1 MSRTLRTVC
10 VLAALLVVVLP
21 STPAAAAEGGSAACT
36 VPFQISHRQQ
46 LGELALPKG
55 PYKLTVLN
63 TAQLDCGAANDAL
76 RAALREPGAALPDG
90 WKFDAPSRVV
100 SREDGT
106 DAFRVEVDEDIDT
119 LAGAPGSDSSFWDG
133 LESFALTWLPIIFM
147 GLIALAVVWMV
158 QYMPRTKP
166 QEIAPSSSSSVRWQD
181 VAGVEEAKEELREVV
196 EFMRDPKR
204 FKKLGAKVPKG
215 ILLHGPPGT
224 GKTLLAKAVANESN
238 AKFFA
243 QSASSFVEMFAGLGA
258 ARIRRLFRQARKA
271 APAIVFI
278 DELDAVGATR
288 GNDISGEKDQT
299 LNQLLV
305 ELDGFGETD
314 NVVVIA
320 ASNLL
325 EKLDPALLR
334 PGRFDR
340 QILVTPPDLKGRRSI
355 LSVHTRGKPLQDEI
369 DMEAI
374 ARQTSGMT
382 GADLANICNEAAIL
396 AGRDHRD
403 ELLTTDFQGA
413 LERVVAGMQSRRV
426 ITDHEK
432 QVVAYHEAGH
442 ALCSE
447 LLASVE
453 KVHRISIIPRGKA
466 LGYTLNLPEE
476 DRYLKTR
483 EELLD
488 YMVVLLGGRVTEHVV
503 FGEIT
508 TGAADDLRKVHE
520 ISRSMVTQYG
530 MGTELNSKQL
540 PADDYSMSD
549 YTRREVDEEQQYLT
563 DLAHRRALKMVAENR
578 PLLETLAQTLLL
590 NEVLER
596 DDIEQIVGDYRSG
609 GGGGGTPNRT
619 PPVVPVEP
627 GAARVAAAER
637 LEGQPGGDSPS

>member
-1 MSRTLRTVC
+1 MRRTLRSLPLLATLFALALPAAPA
-10 VLAALLVVVLP
+10 LAAN
-21 STPAAAAEGGSAACT
+21 GGSAACT
-36 VPFQISHRQQ
+36 VPFEIARSQQ
-46 LGELALPKG
+46 VGEMTLQKG
-55 PYKLTVLN
+55 PYKLTVLDTSELN
-63 TAQLDCGAANDAL
+63 CKEASDAL
-76 RAALREPGAALPDG
+76 RDALREPGAELPDG
-90 WKFDAPSRVV
+90 LKFDAPSRVF

-106 DAFRVEVDEDIDT
+106 EAFRLEPDPEEA
-119 LAGAPGSDSSFWDG
+119 LPGAEGGGSMWND

-147 GLIALAVVWMV
+147 GLIAVAVVWMV

-166 QEIAPSSSSSVRWQD
+166 QEIAPSSSSSVSWGD

-238 AKFFA
+238 AQFFA

-258 ARIRRLFRQARKA
+258 ARIRRLFRHARKA

-288 GNDISGEKDQT
+288 GNDVSGEKDQT

-305 ELDGFGETD
+305 ELDGFGGAD

-340 QILVTPPDLKGRRSI
+340 QILVTPPDLKGRRNI
-355 LSVHTRGKPLQDEI
+355 LSVHTRGKPLADDV
-369 DMEAI
+369 DMEAV

-382 GADLANICNEAAIL
+382 GADLANICNEAAIF
-396 AGRDHRD
+396 AGREHRD
-403 ELLTTDFQGA
+403 QLMTKDFQSA

-447 LLASVE
+447 LLESVE

-476 DRYLKTR
+476 DRYLKTK

-488 YMVVLLGGRVTEHVV
+488 YMVVLLGGRVTEHLV

-549 YTRREVDEEQQYLT
+549 YTRRQVDEEQQYLT
-563 DLAHRRALKMVAENR
+563 DLAHRRALKMVDENR
-578 PLLETLAQTLLL
+578 PLLESLAHTLLE

-596 DDIEQIVGDYRSG
+596 DDIQRLVSDYRG
-609 GGGGGTPNRT
+609 GGGDDGASNGAKRL
-619 PPVVPVEP
+619 VPVAEP
-627 GAARVAAAER
+627 GKATVAASER